1 MTLNYR
7 LFLLLFALVLAF
19 YTRFAGLTRGES
31 DFVSSELVVQGVDSS
46 FYSFHPDEETLARA
60 ALKLSNPLA
69 PPLTAYGMLPLYIW
83 RGALELADL
92 FADMDLHAFD
102 QAKLQIYQVTRLLSI
117 AISLATL
124 LLVWYL
130 GRQLYG
136 DWAAA
141 LGIVFFAA
149 TPATTQLAHFATVD
163 GLHTLLCLAAFALC
177 LRALDRSRGFDYALA
192 GLAIGMASAV
202 RLNGLLMGLVLLVG
216 YLLQRGNLRA
226 LGDTAPLDRRRC
238 HAADA
243 DRPAALLSPRPGTAL
258 PRRLDRRPRLFA
270 ASRPRRDPAH
280 LDAGRRAYR
289 ALFVLLDRF
298 VSPGLRLAPDVGH
311 SRRHRL
317 CDLAAAKRVTAAL
330 LRAVFCASRHPA
342 HQARALSAPL
352 AAPALPASCRRLC
365 PTYSR
370 QKAFGDGAQQYPSSL
385 YRLLRASLY
394 QYLHHARQ

>member
-130 GRQLYG
+130 GRGTGHCILRRYPG
-136 DWAAA
+136 DDP
-141 LGIVFFAA
+141 
-149 TPATTQLAHFATVD
+149 TR
-163 GLHTLLCLAAFALC
+163 AF
-177 LRALDRSRGFDYALA
+177 
-192 GLAIGMASAV
+192 
-202 RLNGLLMGLVLLVG
+202 
-216 YLLQRGNLRA
+216 
-226 LGDTAPLDRRRC
+226 
-238 HAADA
+238 
-243 DRPAALLSPRPGTAL
+243 
-258 PRRLDRRPRLFA
+258 
-270 ASRPRRDPAH
+270 
-280 LDAGRRAYR
+280 
-289 ALFVLLDRF
+289 
-298 VSPGLRLAPDVGH
+298 
-311 SRRHRL
+311 RHR
-317 CDLAAAKRVTAAL
+317 
-330 LRAVFCASRHPA
+330 
-342 HQARALSAPL
+342 
-352 AAPALPASCRRLC
+352 
-365 PTYSR
+365 
-370 QKAFGDGAQQYPSSL
+370 
-385 YRLLRASLY
+385 
-394 QYLHHARQ
+394 